1 MLKYSSQ
8 KPCWPAS
15 AGRPPRVVNPSLTTP
30 PGLAAA
36 STSVT
41 STLFLLSVHAVDRPA
56 QPAPTTT
63 TFLRGG
69 VCSALMT
76 GASHARMMR

>member
-8 KPCWPAS
+8 KPCCPAS
-15 AGRPPRVVNPSLTTP
+15 AGRPPRVLKPSLTTP

-41 STLFLLSVHAVDRPA
+41 STLFLLSVQAVESPA

-69 VCSALMT
+69 VCSAMV
-76 GASHARMMR
+76 GASIHAMIR